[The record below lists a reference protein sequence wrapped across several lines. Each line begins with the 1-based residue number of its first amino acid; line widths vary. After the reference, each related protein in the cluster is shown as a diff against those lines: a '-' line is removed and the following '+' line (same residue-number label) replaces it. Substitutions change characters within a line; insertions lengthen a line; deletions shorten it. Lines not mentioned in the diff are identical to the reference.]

1 MKKVIHEIHRR
12 SLWQVLGIYLAGS
25 WIALQVVGQISDSLA
40 LPDWVEPFAVILL
53 VIGFPIV
60 MATAFVQEGKGGASS
75 ATGSPSETTGSAAS
89 GAVGAGPAV
98 AAAAPTPVAASTG
111 RTLLS
116 WRNAIG
122 GGVLAFLLLGAAV
135 GGYMLL
141 RNMGVGSVGS
151 LVARGVLD
159 ERSPV
164 IVAEFASNDSTLA
177 RAATEAFRVDLSQS
191 PVVRVMEP
199 AFVTEALVRMER
211 PRNTRITPEV
221 ASEIAQREG
230 VPAIVSGEVNPVGAG
245 YVLTVQLLAA
255 DGEAVLASERETA
268 GNAEEIIPAIDQ
280 LSKHLRER
288 IGESY
293 ASLRADPALERV
305 TTGSMTALRRYSD
318 AIEAIET
325 RGDVDRGI
333 ALLEEAIEADSSFA
347 MAHRKLAVELKNRLE
362 DRSRQDEALRA
373 AFRHRDRLTDR
384 ERYLTMAAYYE
395 SLTGETEKAITA
407 YEQLLERDPNDNWAL
422 NNVAILYGDLGDLD
436 RQIEMMTRSLAVDSS
451 RTLAFTNLASALMQA
466 DRYDEAEAV
475 LDRADAYLGSS
486 PDILRFRAF
495 LAELRRDYVAADSVV
510 DRIASEYQGS
520 LFWRSFVANHRSALE
535 GTRGRAAASI
545 SEKDR
550 AAGIARER
558 GLPGELLETRL
569 GVVRYEALTLRDPEA
584 ASRAL
589 ERALEESPL
598 ASLPFADRPY
608 LEIARLNAV
617 LGRPDAGQAALDAF
631 ETEADSAELRRA
643 SISLNYTRGLL
654 AMARGEHEEAVR
666 ATRAAMAEA
675 NDDLGGMLLGMQ
687 YERAGLP
694 DSAIAAYESYVAYD
708 SPVRIY
714 WDQLFLPESLERLGA
729 LYDEKGDL
737 DNAALYYAQFVELW
751 EDADPV
757 LQPRVEAARARLE
770 AILRERG

>member
-1 MKKVIHEIHRR
+1 MKKIIHEVHRR

-40 LPDWVEPFAVILL
+40 LPEWVEPFAVILL

-60 MATAFVQEGKGGASS
+60 MATAFVQEGKGGGEAAPRSS
-75 ATGSPSETTGSAAS
+75 GDDAGGKPAET
-89 GAVGAGPAV
+89 VGAGPA
-98 AAAAPTPVAASTG
+98 ASASPDAKSASTG
-111 RTLLS
+111 RKLLS

-122 GGVLAFLLLGAAV
+122 GGVLAFLLLGTAV

-164 IVAEFASNDSTLA
+164 IVAEFSSSDSTLA
-177 RAATEAFRVDLSQS
+177 RAATEAFRIDLSQS

-211 PRNTRITPEV
+211 PRDTRITPEV
-221 ASEIAQREG
+221 ASELAQREG
-230 VPAIVSGEVNPVGAG
+230 VPAIVSGEINPVGAG

-293 ASLRADPALERV
+293 GSLRADPALERV

-347 MAHRKLAVELKNRLE
+347 MAYRKLAVELRNRLE

-373 AFRHRDRLTDR
+373 AFRHRDRLTER
-384 ERYLTMAAYYE
+384 ERYLTMAAYYT

-422 NNVAILYGDLGDLD
+422 NNIAILYGNLGDD
-436 RQIEMMTRSLAVDSS
+436 ERQIEMMARSLAVDSA
-451 RTLAFTNLASALMQA
+451 RTLSYTNLASALMQA
-466 DRYDEAEAV
+466 GRYDEAGNV

-495 LAELRRDYVAADSVV
+495 LAELRGQYSVADSVI

-520 LFWRSFVANHRSALE
+520 LFWRSFVANHRSALA
-535 GTRGRAAASI
+535 GTRGRAAESI
-545 SEKDR
+545 AERER

-569 GVVRYEALTLRDPEA
+569 GAVGYEALTLRDLDA
-584 ASRAL
+584 ASRSL
-589 ERALEESPL
+589 ERALAETPL
-598 ASLPFADRPY
+598 ESLPFADRPY
-608 LEIARLNAV
+608 LEIARLQAI
-617 LGRPDAGQAALDAF
+617 LGRPGEAQAALDAF
-631 ETEADSAELRRA
+631 EAAADSAELRRA
-643 SISLNYTRGLL
+643 SVSHNFSRGLV
-654 AMARGEHEEAVR
+654 AMARGEHEEAIE

-675 NDDLGGMLLGMQ
+675 NDDLGGMVLGMQ
-687 YERAGLP
+687 FEAAGMP
-694 DSAIAAYESYVAYD
+694 DSAIAAYETYVEND
-708 SPVRIY
+708 EPIRIY
-714 WDQLFLPESLERLGA
+714 WDRLFLPRSLERLGR

-737 DNAALYYAQFVELW
+737 ENAAVYYARFVELW

-757 LQPRVEAARARLE
+757 LQPRVESARARLE
-770 AILRERG
+770 EILRERG